1 MQPIN
6 YYAFFLNCLFLK
18 VLKGLR
24 VLELAQAL
32 EADYSDI
39 LAICAILKLN
49 ATSRLSTLSFEDCK
63 KITDYYQEKNKK

>member
-1 MQPIN
+1 M
-6 YYAFFLNCLFLK
+6 
-18 VLKGLR
+18 KGLR

-39 LAICAILKLN
+39 IAICAILRIT

-63 KITDYYQEKNKK
+63 KITDYYEDKNEK

>member
-1 MQPIN
+1 M
-6 YYAFFLNCLFLK
+6 
-18 VLKGLR
+18 KGLR

-39 LAICAILKLN
+39 LAICAILNVN

-63 KITDYYQEKNKK
+63 KITDFYETNNKK

>member
-1 MQPIN
+1 M
-6 YYAFFLNCLFLK
+6 
-18 VLKGLR
+18 KGLR

-39 LAICAILKLN
+39 LAICAILNLN

-63 KITDYYQEKNKK
+63 KITDYYEDKNKR